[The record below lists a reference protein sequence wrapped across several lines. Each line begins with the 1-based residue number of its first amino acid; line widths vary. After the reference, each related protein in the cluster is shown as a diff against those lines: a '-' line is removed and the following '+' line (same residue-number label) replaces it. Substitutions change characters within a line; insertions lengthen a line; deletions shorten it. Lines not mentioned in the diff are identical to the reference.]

1 MFPLVMFVPLLSL
14 LLFPVSQA
22 RPASYAVWAADSGI
36 ARGQGNGLA
45 SGVPIV
51 SYEHGEFQVSLTR
64 YGFCAAI
71 YVLTRLDA
79 VGTASVVRTHWEPD
93 VLQLY
98 PSWRG
103 QYRVPERDCA
113 W

>member
-51 SYEHGEFQVSLTR
+51 SYEHG
-64 YGFCAAI
+64 FCAAM